1 MSKALTPFSP
11 SSWEKSSN
19 ILFWNASLIPN
30 AFPGGIDKVTLDAFT
45 AIAVHSDMKRTG
57 YLSCSNDSLNKLFS
71 NIIWAGPAM
80 PRSLSVLPALIMML
94 KNSIQNGWLIWL
106 RISRKTVMSA
116 M

>member
-1 MSKALTPFSP
+1 LSKALTPFSP

-30 AFPGGIDKVTLDAFT
+30 AFPAGIDKVTPDAFT

-71 NIIWAGPAM
+71 NII
-80 PRSLSVLPALIMML
+80 
-94 KNSIQNGWLIWL
+94 
-106 RISRKTVMSA
+106 
-116 M
+116 

>member
-71 NIIWAGPAM
+71 NIIWKSYFRMEKRRELLA
-80 PRSLSVLPALIMML
+80 V
-94 KNSIQNGWLIWL
+94 
-106 RISRKTVMSA
+106 
-116 M
+116 